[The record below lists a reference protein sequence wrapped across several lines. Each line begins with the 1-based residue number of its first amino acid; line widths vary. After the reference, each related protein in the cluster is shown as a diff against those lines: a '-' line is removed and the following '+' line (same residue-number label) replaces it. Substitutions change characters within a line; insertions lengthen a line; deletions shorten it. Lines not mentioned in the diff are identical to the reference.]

1 VNKLELLE
9 RVHAE
14 LEGLAEEIAEER
26 ELEDKMIDNV
36 FSNINKLLDLEQ
48 RGVVSQLLANI
59 RRRNEVRKR
68 LEVGGS

>member
-1 VNKLELLE
+1 MNKLELLE